1 MHECKHKPPKLQAHT
16 CELNEQVSDVK
27 IFTFLLHCSIVCGIV
42 VIEWTT
48 SKFNFILFFSHS
60 TLSEIQKEFIVS
72 RIILSLKINLSL
84 FLSVHFISFDIIFTF
99 LYIASEIIGTFKRK
113 KDQKQ
118 NYIQYRDRRLWT
130 YWTYP
135 SSSCLFPFNK
145 KTTIITVHV
154 WELCFF
160 LREESS
166 TLLSNQNV

>member
-1 MHECKHKPPKLQAHT
+1 MW
-16 CELNEQVSDVK
+16 
-27 IFTFLLHCSIVCGIV
+27 
-42 VIEWTT
+42 IEWTSFGCKDFHFFAT
-48 SKFNFILFFSHS
+48 ATLFYCIRYCGDWMDHFKIQFYFILFFSHS

-118 NYIQYRDRRLWT
+118 NHIQYRDRRLWT

-154 WELCFF
+154 RVLCFF